1 MKPAREMVAM
11 TSSGILDNMLFKKFH
26 GNKTKKDRQRLLPCL
41 ENLLPTTGYNFFC
54 PLQTHS
60 MALQFS
66 LMQGFPI
73 RLQQCVINLDKPVH
87 FSVYRKSCLSLI
99 SHFLCVK
106 PKFGKED
113 YVM

>member
-1 MKPAREMVAM
+1 MKPAHEMVAM
-11 TSSGILDNMLFKKFH
+11 TIRVFDNMLFH

-41 ENLLPTTGYNFFC
+41 EDLLPTTGYNFFC

-60 MALQFS
+60 MTLQFS

-87 FSVYRKSCLSLI
+87 
-99 SHFLCVK
+99 
-106 PKFGKED
+106 
-113 YVM
+113 